1 VADGERIATGRF
13 RFRFCQTPHVPHC
26 WDAGLLFEESQAM
39 LLCSDLLLQRGDV
52 APLTESDVLGPA
64 GAVLEAQHD
73 SPTGDSIPYTS
84 TTEGILEHLAL
95 LQPRVL
101 ATHHGSTFVGDGAQV
116 LRDLAHVLRD
126 VHHIKSGSE
135 PE

>member
-1 VADGERIATGRF
+1 
-13 RFRFCQTPHVPHC
+13 
-26 WDAGLLFEESQAM
+26 M

-52 APLTESDVLGPA
+52 APFTESDVLGPA
-64 GAVLEAQHD
+64 GAVLEAQHG

-84 TTEGILEHLAL
+84 ATERILEDLAQ
-95 LQPRVL
+95 LQPRLL
-101 ATHHGSTFVGDGAQV
+101 ATHHGSTYVGDGAQV

-126 VHHIKSGSE
+126 IHHINSGSE